1 MLMLYFI
8 IINIIKN
15 NKKNKKNKN
24 KQLYI
29 YKYIKCLV
37 MIRKKK
43 MNGCSL

>member
-1 MLMLYFI
+1 MLYFF

-15 NKKNKKNKN
+15 NKKNKN